1 MNTVSA
7 TLSLY
12 LAAALG
18 GAAGTVLRYGV
29 TRFWRNWLGLEAEA
43 IVFPWAT
50 FGVNVIGALLIG
62 YLWSSSWASA
72 WSPFWKVA
80 VFTGMLGGLTTF
92 STFMLEF
99 AVLIQ
104 EGGSRTALLYLL
116 SSLIVGVMAVFA
128 GLWLGTRFSA

>member
-1 MNTVSA
+1 MR
-7 TLSLY
+7 Y
-12 LAAALG
+12 
-18 GAAGTVLRYGV
+18 GAA
-29 TRFWRNWLGLEAEA
+29 RFWRHWLGLEAQA
-43 IVFPWAT
+43 VALPWAT
-50 FGVNVIGALLIG
+50 FGVNVVGALLIG
-62 YLWSSSWASA
+62 YLWSSSWTSE

-116 SSLIVGVMAVFA
+116 SSLVVGIIAVLA
-128 GLWLGTRFSA
+128 GLWLGGRLSA